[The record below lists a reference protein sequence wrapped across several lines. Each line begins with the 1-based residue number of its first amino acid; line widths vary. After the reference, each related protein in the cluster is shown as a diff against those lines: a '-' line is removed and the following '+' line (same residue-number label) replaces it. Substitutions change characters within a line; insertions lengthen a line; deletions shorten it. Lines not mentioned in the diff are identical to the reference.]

1 MCKNMPC
8 TPPKDVH
15 PRWLKLRELVRA
27 LRFPTRWVIIEFIG
41 DGVRSTTEIYEHL
54 KGRSEGLTKQ
64 GLYYHLSGLKKAG
77 IIEVAEYIEDGGG
90 APEKIWKLKTR
101 QIVFNLLGDGGKPAT
116 AKKRRGRMA

>member
-1 MCKNMPC
+1 M
-8 TPPKDVH
+8 
-15 PRWLKLRELVRA
+15 
-27 LRFPTRWVIIEFIG
+27 
-41 DGVRSTTEIYEHL
+41 
-54 KGRSEGLTKQ
+54 TKQ